1 MPIPALLLSMFMVK
15 IKTLLLESIKK
26 RTRKI
31 WELVIK
37 DSCSVMLLMNGI
49 LKPFIHTLMSLL
61 IVFARRW
68 LFKER
73 MEKSH
78 GWDQIA
84 NLRLLLN
91 MKNYQEVLLNQSEST
106 ISWSPLNT
114 LRKLRTKRLSQLL
127 PRKLSTR
134 LFQQRCLKI
143 PRLLS
148 THLDALMLE
157 AQLLMPVWPEEKSL
171 LILMVDGAHMVEVLS
186 QVKIIPRLIDQLL
199 TMPDMLLNHWLPM
212 VSHIEF

>member
-1 MPIPALLLSMFMVK
+1 ML
-15 IKTLLLESIKK
+15 TLLLESIKK

-49 LKPFIHTLMSLL
+49 LKPIIHTLTSLL
-61 IVFARRW
+61 IVYARRW
-68 LFKER
+68 LSKER
-73 MEKSH
+73 AEKSH

-84 NLRLLLN
+84 NLRSLSN

-127 PRKLSTR
+127 LRKLSKR
-134 LFQQRCLKI
+134 LSQLRCLKI

-157 AQLLMPVWPEEKSL
+157 AQLLMLVWPEEKSL
-171 LILMVDGAHMVEVLS
+171 SILMVDGAHMVEVLS